1 MLGSEAA
8 ETNLRTLL
16 LPCYLQL
23 LGVDVGSETA
33 ETNLWTLLLPCYL
46 QLLGVDVGER
56 DCGDESAD
64 AAVTMLFAAVGGR
77 CWGARH
83 GGNESADGAVT
94 MLFATVGVDLLCDTL
109 AADDAGVRLLCDI
122 LLRTLLVGGCCCV
135 IKGSKIWTPYFL
147 HLNGCCCAIPCCGW
161 CWARTFAARSA
172 AADAA
177 VCVRVLLRDMQE
189 QIIRGLKSANKVSKI
204 WTPYFLYV
212 EGLFANRGFLPIA
225 GWRLYWDMT

>member
-1 MLGSEAA
+1 MGSETA

-46 QLLGVDVGER
+46 QLLGVDVRER

-177 VCVRVLLRDMQE
+177 V
-189 QIIRGLKSANKVSKI
+189 
-204 WTPYFLYV
+204 
-212 EGLFANRGFLPIA
+212 
-225 GWRLYWDMT
+225 

>member
-1 MLGSEAA
+1 MGSETA

-94 MLFATVGVDLLCDTL
+94 MLFATVG
-109 AADDAGVRLLCDI
+109 DI

-177 VCVRVLLRDMQE
+177 V
-189 QIIRGLKSANKVSKI
+189 
-204 WTPYFLYV
+204 
-212 EGLFANRGFLPIA
+212 
-225 GWRLYWDMT
+225 